1 MNLGDIHGARSHLLT
16 PVKLGCCLQTVARA
30 VIHQP
35 LDSNQMNQL
44 SKELPKNSPEVKQFL
59 DLNTRFTFEDTGV
72 MDEGQT
78 HHISTSEEMIGVCW
92 QEF

>member
-1 MNLGDIHGARSHLLT
+1 MNVGDVHRSSSHLLK
-16 PVKLGCCLQTVARA
+16 PVKLGCSLHTVTCA

-35 LDSNQMNQL
+35 LDSNQIHKQL
-44 SKELPKNSPEVKQFL
+44 QKKVHRGEFQDIIP
-59 DLNTRFTFEDTGV
+59 RFTSEDTGV

-78 HHISTSEEMIGVCW
+78 HHISASKEMVGVCW